1 MAKMLTQAHP
11 NIIIEGIVPKVPSP
25 YTPDIDAMKT
35 VAAFSPV
42 ISAIAIYVI
51 MAGMLFN

>member
-1 MAKMLTQAHP
+1 
-11 NIIIEGIVPKVPSP
+11 
-25 YTPDIDAMKT
+25 MKT